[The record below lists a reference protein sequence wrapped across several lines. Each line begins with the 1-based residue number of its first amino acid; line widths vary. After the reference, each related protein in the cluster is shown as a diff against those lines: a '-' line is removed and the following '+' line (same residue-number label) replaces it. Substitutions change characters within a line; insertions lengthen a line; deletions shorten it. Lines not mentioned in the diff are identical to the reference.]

1 MKVNQ
6 AQPSSPIKES
16 PPPVSWRARQRQ
28 VPKSRF
34 KGFDHSSD
42 SDNDGDDATQV
53 SAAPRP
59 DNATSQSQ
67 PLGAL
72 SRSQRKRPAP
82 ERDIMD
88 EVAPTAAA
96 IKRMR
101 LEAGEDPLPAAPTPP
116 PPSMAQAEA
125 PKSPQKGKAKGRT
138 AGPAKKG
145 KKGAAISDEDFLNQF
160 LAEGQEE
167 EANLRAERELLQREL
182 AEGTID
188 FEDIRQGIAVETVEV
203 RRPQGVPRQGN
214 QDERWDPRWNGLR
227 NFKKFGRQGRQQPR
241 NIIPLEPVKA
251 KEYAIGGD
259 YWLEK
264 RSGKHAKSQEA
275 TQIQTQN
282 RSQASNNQVAPR
294 DDSEVEEGE
303 FDEGPSGSGRAR
315 HSFSPPDIM
324 DLEPTAAAPASAPSR
339 SRKGKAAEKASQT
352 VRVPTRGRGG
362 RGTQQKR
369 TAAEPLAAEKP
380 AKRARATR
388 SMRQAAENS
397 DEGQDGEED
406 EDDSEGEGLNFR
418 FGKRK

>member
-1 MKVNQ
+1 MEVDQ
-6 AQPSSPIKES
+6 VQPPSPIKES
-16 PPPVSWRARQRQ
+16 PPPVSRRARQRQ
-28 VPKSRF
+28 APKSRF
-34 KGFDHSSD
+34 KGFDHSSE
-42 SDNDGDDATQV
+42 SDNDDNDATQA

-101 LEAGEDPLPAAPTPP
+101 LEAGEDPLPVAPTPP
-116 PPSMAQAEA
+116 PPFTAQAEA
-125 PKSPQKGKAKGRT
+125 PKSPPQKGKAKGRT
-138 AGPAKKG
+138 TAQAKKG
-145 KKGAAISDEDFLNQF
+145 KKGAMISDEDFLNQF

-203 RRPQGVPRQGN
+203 RRPQGMQRQGN

-241 NIIPLEPVKA
+241 NIIPLEPVNA

-264 RSGKHAKSQEA
+264 RRGKHAKSQEA
-275 TQIQTQN
+275 TQTQTQN
-282 RSQASNNQVAPR
+282 RSQTNNNQVASR

-303 FDEGPSGSGRAR
+303 FDEAPGGSGRAR
-315 HSFSPPDIM
+315 DSFSPAGIM
-324 DLEPTAAAPASAPSR
+324 DLEPAAAAPASTPSR

-352 VRVPTRGRGG
+352 VRGLTRGRGG
-362 RGTQQKR
+362 RGIQQKR
-369 TAAEPLAAEKP
+369 AAVEPLAAEKP

-388 SMRQAAENS
+388 SMRQAAESS
-397 DEGQDGEED
+397 DEDQDGED